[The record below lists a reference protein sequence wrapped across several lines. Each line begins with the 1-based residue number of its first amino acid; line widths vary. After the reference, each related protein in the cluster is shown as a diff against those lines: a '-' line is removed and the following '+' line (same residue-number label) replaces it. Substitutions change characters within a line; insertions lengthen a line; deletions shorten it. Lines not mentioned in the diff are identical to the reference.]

1 MNPFEHYFLIKRL
14 VNQKGVVMAR
24 PKTDDPEAR
33 AKILA
38 AAEELFAAR
47 GFAGTSIRDIARSA
61 GVNPAMIHYYF
72 GNKEGL
78 YRAIIESAASTIRAL
93 LITATSSAQTL
104 EETLSRFVSGYANYI
119 FSHPNLARVLH
130 RELLAGGAHLKQIM
144 QPATNYKI
152 LREAL
157 SDAVRRGDM
166 RNIDVDLAPISLMGM
181 IVVFQ
186 LIQPVIPIA
195 MDGGG
200 YDEGFIKR
208 LSDHTVDLFLHG
220 ALGTVQKP
228 AKKTDGYPTRKQ
240 RTARRQA

>member
-1 MNPFEHYFLIKRL
+1 
-14 VNQKGVVMAR
+14 MAR

-47 GFAGTSIRDIARSA
+47 GFAGTSVRDIARSA

-72 GNKEGL
+72 GNKESL

-119 FSHPNLARVLH
+119 FSHTNLARVLH
-130 RELLAGGAHLKQIM
+130 RELLAGGSYLKQIM

-157 SDAVRRGDM
+157 SDAVSRGDM
-166 RNIDVDLAPISLMGM
+166 RNIDIDLAPISLMGM

-195 MDGGG
+195 MDGG

-220 ALGTVQKP
+220 AIGTDQKP
-228 AKKTDGYPTRKQ
+228 AKKAGGHSTRKQ

>member
-1 MNPFEHYFLIKRL
+1 L
-14 VNQKGVVMAR
+14 AR
-24 PKTDDPEAR
+24 PKRDDPEAR

-38 AAEELFAAR
+38 AAEELFALR
-47 GFAGTSIRDIARSA
+47 GFAGTSVRDIARSA

-78 YRAIIESAASTIRAL
+78 YRAIIESAASTVRAL
-93 LITATSSAQTL
+93 LITATSSARTL
-104 EETLSRFVSGYANYI
+104 EETLSQFVSGYAKYI

-130 RELLAGGAHLKQIM
+130 RELLAGGAYLKQMM

-157 SDAVRRGDM
+157 SGASKRGEM
-166 RNIDVDLAPISLMGM
+166 RKIDIDLAPISLMGM

-195 MDGGG
+195 TDSGS

-220 ALGTVQKP
+220 AIGTHQKP
-228 AKKTDGYPTRKQ
+228 TKKADGNSIRKQ
-240 RTARRQA
+240 RSARRQA

>member
-1 MNPFEHYFLIKRL
+1 
-14 VNQKGVVMAR
+14 MAR
-24 PKTDDPEAR
+24 PKIDDPEAR

-38 AAEELFAAR
+38 AAEGLFAAR
-47 GFAGTSIRDIARSA
+47 GFAGTSVRDIARSA
-61 GVNPAMIHYYF
+61 GVNGAMIHYYF

-78 YRAIIESAASTIRAL
+78 YRAIIETAASTVQAL
-93 LITATSSAQTL
+93 LMTATSGAQTL
-104 EETLSRFVSGYANYI
+104 EETLCRFVTEYAKYI

-130 RELLAGGAHLKQIM
+130 RELLAGGAHLKRMM

-157 SDAVRRGDM
+157 SDALKQGEM
-166 RNIDVDLAPISLMGM
+166 RKIDIDLAPISLMGM

-195 MDGGG
+195 VDGGG
-200 YDEGFIKR
+200 YDESFIKR

-220 ALGTVQKP
+220 AIGTGQKP
-228 AKKTDGYPTRKQ
+228 AKKPAGGPTGKQ

>member
-1 MNPFEHYFLIKRL
+1 
-14 VNQKGVVMAR
+14 MAR

-47 GFAGTSIRDIARSA
+47 GFAGTTVRDIAQSA

-78 YRAIIESAASTIRAL
+78 YRAIIESAASTVRSL
-93 LITATSSAQTL
+93 LITATSGAETL
-104 EETLSRFVSGYANYI
+104 EEILTRFVGGYASYI
-119 FSHPNLARVLH
+119 FSHTNLARVLH
-130 RELLAGGAHLKQIM
+130 RELLAGGAYLKQMM
-144 QPATNYKI
+144 QPTANYMI

-157 SDAVRRGDM
+157 SDAARRREM
-166 RNIDVDLAPISLMGM
+166 RKIDIDLAPISLMGM
-181 IVVFQ
+181 ILVFQ

-195 MDGGG
+195 MGKGG

-208 LSDHTVDLFLHG
+208 LSSHTVDLFLHG
-220 ALGTVQKP
+220 AIGTDRKP
-228 AKKTDGYPTRKQ
+228 SKNARGASTKKQ
-240 RTARRQA
+240 RGGRRHA